1 MSGRPRLRVLIVE
14 DSEFDARVLVNS
26 LRQGGYDVAFT
37 RVDTAAAMQEA
48 LQREPWDAVLAD
60 YNLPDFNAPAALATL
75 QASGVDIP
83 FLIVSGGI
91 GEDVAV
97 AAMKSGAHD
106 YLMKG
111 SLARLVP
118 AVEREI
124 KDAGVR
130 RARRAAEENLRASE
144 RRYRTLW
151 ETSPDAVVFCTAD
164 GAMLQGNPAMHAVFG
179 LTPAALAGRPVG
191 DLEPPHTHGALADAL
206 RELAI
211 RADALRLPRETPAL
225 TAGGREGLIEFTAAV
240 MEVDGRPGAVLF
252 IRDIT
257 EKRRAEAELLHN
269 QEQLH
274 IARDIQQQLY
284 PRAAPR
290 LDGFD
295 LAGASYPTEATG
307 GDYYDFLPMA
317 DGSLGLVMAD
327 VSGHGLG
334 PALLMAQTRA
344 YLRILTRNRHDPGE
358 ILTRANRV
366 LVDDLSDDRYVTLLL
381 ARLNAATRELVY
393 ASGGHPPALLFDAHG
408 RVRQILRRNG
418 PVLGLEADTAFRSAP
433 PHTLAP
439 RETLVLL
446 TDGVLDA
453 TGPDGAA
460 FGPEGVARVVAE
472 HPAADAAGLVHA
484 LYQAVEAHNRGG
496 PERDDV
502 TLVVVRAK

>member
-1 MSGRPRLRVLIVE
+1 MSERPQLRVLIVE
-14 DSEFDARVLVNS
+14 DSEFDARVLVNT

-37 RVDTAAAMQEA
+37 RVDTAPAMTAA
-48 LQREPWDAVLAD
+48 LLREPWDAVLAD

-75 QASGVDIP
+75 RASGVDIP

-118 AVEREI
+118 AVEREL
-124 KDAGVR
+124 KDAAVR

-151 ETSPDAVVFCTAD
+151 ETSPDAVVVCTPE
-164 GAMLQGNPAMHAVFG
+164 GTMLLGNPAVQAVFG
-179 LTPAALAGRPVG
+179 HAPERLAGRPVG
-191 DLEPPHTHGALADAL
+191 ELEPPAGRGRLEAAL
-206 RELAI
+206 RELAGS
-211 RADALRLPRETPAL
+211 AEALRIPREAPAV
-225 TAGGREGLIEFTAAV
+225 TADGREILIEFTAAV

-257 EKRRAEAELLHN
+257 EKRRAEAALRHSR
-269 QEQLH
+269 EQLAV
-274 IARDIQQQLY
+274 ARDIQQRLY
-284 PRAAPR
+284 PRAAPQVP
-290 LDGFD
+290 GFEI
-295 LAGASYPTEATG
+295 AGAAFPTEATG

-344 YLRILTRNRHDPGE
+344 YLRILTRNRNDPGE

-366 LVDDLSDDRYVTLLL
+366 LVEDFTDDRYVTLFLGRL
-381 ARLNAATRELVY
+381 DAGAREFVY

-408 RVRQILRRNG
+408 QLRQTLRRNG
-418 PVLGLEADTAFRSAP
+418 PVLGIEADTAFRSSAP
-433 PHTLAP
+433 LAIG
-439 RETLVLL
+439 RGETLVLL
-446 TDGVLDA
+446 TDGLLDA
-453 TGPDGAA
+453 TSANGES
-460 FGPEGVARVVAE
+460 FGGEGVARVVAA
-472 HPAADAAGLVHA
+472 HPLASAAELVQALFEAA
-484 LYQAVEAHNRGG
+484 EAFNRGG

-502 TLVVVRAK
+502 TLVVVRAQ